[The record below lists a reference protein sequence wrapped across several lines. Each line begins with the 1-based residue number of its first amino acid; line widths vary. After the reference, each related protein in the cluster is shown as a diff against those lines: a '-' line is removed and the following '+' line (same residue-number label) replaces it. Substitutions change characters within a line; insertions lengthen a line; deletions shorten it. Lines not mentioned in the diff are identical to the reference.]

1 MSDLLIKNAT
11 VVDGTGASRYRADV
25 LVSGGR
31 IAEIGSIKGGA
42 GRTIDAT
49 GLIVSPGFI
58 DPHTHYDAQICWDRT
73 ITPSSWHGVTTVVMG
88 NCGVGLAPCRPEKR
102 EVVTWDLVT
111 VEAIPFD
118 VLNMGLTW
126 DWESFPQ
133 YMDAASRRGSAINL
147 AFAAPL
153 TPFRHY
159 VMGEESMERAANARE
174 MGRIAELLREAMG
187 AGAFGFTTTILP
199 QHIGYRGRPLACRQ
213 ASAEELAAY
222 ARVLREVGKG
232 TIEIS
237 VTRKPG
243 AVSESEY
250 ELLDMLSTQS
260 GRPVTWL
267 AMASWPDRPQE
278 AGETLTRLEP
288 LIRRGAVPQVTCRPF
303 EAVIDLR
310 SPMMLADMACMKPA
324 FNRTIEEQIQVY
336 RDPEFRTAFRQEL
349 TQPHLVSN
357 SFAGIEVW
365 EVASPALKALE
376 KTPIARIARDQGKD
390 AVDVLFDIA
399 IDDGLKTE
407 FTMEIY
413 YEDGVRQLMTD
424 PRTII
429 GVSDGGAHVDM
440 VCDAGYCTFLLGN
453 WVREKQALSL
463 ERAVARLTSEIAD
476 VWGIKERG
484 RLVKGAAADI
494 VIFDERTVGS
504 AARGEMRRDLPGG
517 ARRLV
522 VEAQGI
528 VYSIVNGQVVLE
540 NGKFSEVL
548 PGQVLRSA

>member
-1 MSDLLIKNAT
+1 MPDLVIRNAT
-11 VVDGTGASRYRADV
+11 VVDGTGVPRYRADV
-25 LVSGGR
+25 LVSQGR
-31 IAEIGSIKGGA
+31 IAEIGKITAGA
-42 GRTIDAT
+42 ARTIDAA
-49 GLIVSPGFI
+49 GLIVAPGFI
-58 DPHTHYDAQICWDRT
+58 DPHTHYDAQICWDRF

-88 NCGVGLAPCRPEKR
+88 NCGVGLAPCRPDKR
-102 EVVTWDLVT
+102 EVAAWDLVT
-111 VEAIPFD
+111 VEAIPFE
-118 VLNMGLTW
+118 VLSAGLTW

-133 YMDAASRRGSAINL
+133 YMDAAARRGSAINL

-159 VMGEESMERAANARE
+159 VMGEESMERAARDGE
-174 MGRIAELLREAMG
+174 IDRIRELLREAIA

-213 ASAEELAAY
+213 ASAQELAAY
-222 ARVLREVGKG
+222 ARVLREAGKG

-243 AVSESEY
+243 AVSEDEY
-250 ELLDMLSTQS
+250 QLLDMLLTQS

-288 LIRRGAVPQVTCRPF
+288 LIRRGAIPQVTCRPF
-303 EAVIDLR
+303 EALIDLR
-310 SPMMLADMACMKPA
+310 SPMMLADMACMKPV
-324 FNRTIEEQIQVY
+324 FNRPVDEQIAVY
-336 RDPEFRTAFRQEL
+336 RDPAFRNAFRHEL
-349 TQPHLVSN
+349 TQPRLVSN
-357 SFAGIEVW
+357 SFAGFEIWGVGR
-365 EVASPALKALE
+365 PDLKHLE
-376 KTPIARIARDQGKD
+376 KTTLASLAKAQGKD
-390 AVDVLFDIA
+390 MVDSLFDLA
-399 IDDGLKTE
+399 ADDHLDTE

-413 YEDGVRQLMTD
+413 YEDGVRRLMSD

-440 VCDAGYCTFLLGN
+440 VCDAGYCTYLLGN

-476 VWGIKERG
+476 VWGIGDRG

-494 VIFDERTVGS
+494 VIFDEAAVGS
-504 AARGEMRRDLPGG
+504 AARGEMRHDLPGG

-522 VEAQGI
+522 VEAEGI
-528 VYSIVNGQVVLE
+528 VYSIVNGEVVLKD
-540 NGKFSEVL
+540 GQFTGAM
-548 PGQVLRSA
+548 PGQVLRSS

>member
-1 MSDLLIKNAT
+1 MA
-11 VVDGTGASRYRADV
+11 
-25 LVSGGR
+25 
-31 IAEIGSIKGGA
+31 
-42 GRTIDAT
+42 
-49 GLIVSPGFI
+49 PGFI
-58 DPHTHYDAQICWDRT
+58 DPHTHYDAQICWDRSV
-73 ITPSSWHGVTTVVMG
+73 TPSSWHGVTTVVMG

-133 YMDAASRRGSAINL
+133 YMDAAARRGSAINL

-159 VMGEESMERAANARE
+159 VMGEESMERAANPDEMARI
-174 MGRIAELLREAMG
+174 GELLREAMV
-187 AGAFGFTTTILP
+187 AGALGFTTTIMP

-213 ASAEELAAY
+213 ASSEELASY
-222 ARVLREVGKG
+222 ARVLREAGKG

-243 AVSESEY
+243 SVSESEY

-288 LIRRGAVPQVTCRPF
+288 LIRRGAIPQVTCRPF
-303 EAVIDLR
+303 EALIDLR
-310 SPMMLADMACMKPA
+310 SPMMLADMACMKPV
-324 FNRTIEEQIQVY
+324 FNRTVDEQIQVY
-336 RDPEFRTAFRQEL
+336 RDPAFRAAFRQEL
-349 TQPHLVSN
+349 TQPRLVSS

-365 EVASPALKALE
+365 EVANPRLKPLE
-376 KTPIARIARDQGKD
+376 KTPIAKIARDQGKD
-390 AVDVLFDIA
+390 PVDCLFDIA
-399 IDDGLKTE
+399 VDDGLRTE

-413 YEDGVRQLMTD
+413 YEEGVRQLMTD

-453 WVREKQALSL
+453 WVREKQALTM

-476 VWGIKERG
+476 VWGIKDRG
-484 RLVKGAAADI
+484 RLLKGAAADI
-494 VIFDERTVGS
+494 VIFDPNTVGS
-504 AARGEMRRDLPGG
+504 AARGEMRHDLPGG

-528 VYSIVNGQVVLE
+528 LYSIVNGQIVLE
-540 NGKFSEVL
+540 DGKFSDVL

>member
-303 EAVIDLR
+303 EALIDLR

>member
-1 MSDLLIKNAT
+1 MSDLLIKNGT
-11 VVDGTGASRYRADV
+11 VVDGTGAARYRADV
-25 LVSGGR
+25 LVTDGR
-31 IAEIGSIKGGA
+31 IAAIGNVGGGA
-42 GRTIDAT
+42 ARTIDAS
-49 GLIVSPGFI
+49 GLIVAPGFI
-58 DPHTHYDAQICWDRT
+58 DPHTHYDAQICWDRS

-133 YMDAASRRGSAINL
+133 YMDAAARRGSAINL

-159 VMGEESMERAANARE
+159 VMGEESMERAASAGEMARI
-174 MGRIAELLREAMG
+174 RELLREAIV

-213 ASAEELAAY
+213 ASSEELASY

-237 VTRKPG
+237 ITRKPG
-243 AVSESEY
+243 SVSESEY

-288 LIRRGAVPQVTCRPF
+288 LIRRGAIPQVTCRPF
-303 EAVIDLR
+303 EALIDLR
-310 SPMMLADMACMKPA
+310 SPMMLADMACMKPV
-324 FNRTIEEQIQVY
+324 FNRGVDEQIQVY
-336 RDPEFRTAFRQEL
+336 RDPGFRAAFRQEL
-349 TQPHLVSN
+349 TQPRLVSN

-365 EVASPALKALE
+365 EVASPALKPLE

-390 AVDVLFDIA
+390 PVDCLFDIA
-399 IDDGLKTE
+399 VDDDLRTE

-413 YEDGVRQLMTD
+413 YEEGVRQLMTD

-476 VWGIKERG
+476 VWGIKDRG
-484 RLVKGAAADI
+484 RLVRGTAADI
-494 VIFDERTVGS
+494 VIFDPDTVGS

-528 VYSIVNGQVVLE
+528 LYSIVNGQVILE
-540 NGKFSEVL
+540 DGKFNEVL

>member
-25 LVSGGR
+25 LVSGGK

-42 GRTIDAT
+42 GRTIDAS

-303 EAVIDLR
+303 EALIDLR

-336 RDPEFRTAFRQEL
+336 RDPEFRAAFRQEL
-349 TQPHLVSN
+349 TQPRLVSN

>member
-1 MSDLLIKNAT
+1 MPDLVIRNST
-11 VVDGTGASRYRADV
+11 VVDGTGAPRYQADV
-25 LVSGGR
+25 LVSQGR
-31 IAEIGSIKGGA
+31 IAEIGKITAGA
-42 GRTIDAT
+42 ARMIDAA
-49 GLIVSPGFI
+49 GLIVAPGFI
-58 DPHTHYDAQICWDRT
+58 DPHTHYDAQICWDRF

-102 EVVTWDLVT
+102 EVAAWDLVT

-118 VLNMGLTW
+118 VLSAGLTW

-133 YMDAASRRGSAINL
+133 YMDAAARRGSAINL

-159 VMGEESMERAANARE
+159 VMGEESMERAARDGE
-174 MGRIAELLREAMG
+174 TDRIRELLREAIA
-187 AGAFGFTTTILP
+187 AGAFGFTTTVLP

-222 ARVLREVGKG
+222 ARVLREAGKG

-243 AVSESEY
+243 AVSDDEY
-250 ELLDMLSTQS
+250 QLLDMLLTQS

-288 LIRRGAVPQVTCRPF
+288 LIRRGAIPQVTCRPF
-303 EAVIDLR
+303 EALIDLR
-310 SPMMLADMACMKPA
+310 SPMMLADMACMKPV
-324 FNRTIEEQIQVY
+324 FNRPVDEQIAVY
-336 RDPEFRTAFRQEL
+336 RDPAFRNAFRHEL
-349 TQPHLVSN
+349 TQPRLVSN
-357 SFAGIEVW
+357 SFAGFEIWGVGR
-365 EVASPALKALE
+365 PDLKHLE
-376 KTPIARIARDQGKD
+376 KTTLASLAKAQGKD
-390 AVDVLFDIA
+390 MVDSLFDLA
-399 IDDGLKTE
+399 ADDHLDTE

-413 YEDGVRQLMTD
+413 YEDGVRRLMTD

-440 VCDAGYCTFLLGN
+440 VCDAGYCTYLLGN

-476 VWGIKERG
+476 VWGIGDRG

-494 VIFDERTVGS
+494 VIFDEAAVGS
-504 AARGEMRRDLPGG
+504 AARGEMRHDLPGG

-522 VEAQGI
+522 VEAEGI
-528 VYSIVNGQVVLE
+528 VYAIVNGEVVLKD
-540 NGKFSEVL
+540 GQFTGAM
-548 PGQVLRSA
+548 PGQVLRSS